1 MRKRM
6 RVVLLLAVVL
16 SVGLAGPA
24 SAAWVFERL
33 SDNSGSSYFSSVAV
47 SGSNLHVFWQ
57 DDTYGNYEIFYKRS
71 INNGSSWTFERFT
84 NNSGESGYP
93 AAAVDGS
100 NIHVV
105 WEDDSLY
112 GSNIFYKRST
122 DGGASW
128 VFQHLV
134 PNTLYAYSPEVAVSG
149 SNVWV
154 VWVNNASY
162 GNNEICS
169 KRSTDNGSSWTFQRL
184 SSNSGS
190 SLDPGV
196 AVSGSNV
203 CVVWYDDS
211 YGGNKEIFSKRSTNG
226 GGAWTFQ
233 RLTDNSGDSRSPG
246 VAADGN
252 NLHVVWD
259 DTTYTT
265 NHGEIFYKRSTDNG
279 SSWSFQRLTN
289 NSGSS
294 LCPAVSALGGN
305 VRVVWEDLT
314 YGNREIFYKGSTN
327 NGSSWAFQRLTSN
340 LGSSAR
346 PDVAEGDNVSV
357 VWQDDTYGNN
367 EIFYKRGP

>member
-1 MRKRM
+1 MRKLM
-6 RVVLLLAVVL
+6 IIIVIILLMA
-16 SVGLAGPA
+16 A
-24 SAAWVFERL
+24 STGTARSAWVFERL
-33 SDNSGSSYFSSVAV
+33 SNNSGDSASPSVAV
-47 SGSNLHVFWQ
+47 AGSNVQVVWY
-57 DDTYGNYEIFYKRS
+57 DITYGNPEIFSKRS
-71 INNGSSWTFERFT
+71 TTGGSSWSFQRFT
-84 NNSGESGYP
+84 TNTGDSYAP
-93 AAAVDGS
+93 AAAADGS
-100 NIHVV
+100 NVHVV
-105 WEDDSLY
+105 WEDDSLS
-112 GSNIFYKRST
+112 GWGIFYKRST

-128 VFQHLV
+128 SFQHLT
-134 PNTLYAYSPEVAVSG
+134 PNTQYGYSPDVAVSG

-154 VWVNNASY
+154 VWVNNSSY
-162 GNNEICS
+162 GSDEICS

-233 RLTDNSGDSRSPG
+233 RLTDNSGNSGSPG

-252 NLHVVWD
+252 SFHVVWY
-259 DTTYTT
+259 DTTYSPGY
-265 NHGEIFYKRSTDNG
+265 GEIFYKRSTDRG

-294 LCPAVSALGGN
+294 LQPAISAAGGN

-327 NGSSWAFQRLTSN
+327 TGSSWAFQRLTSN
-340 LGSSAR
+340 SGASYR
-346 PDVAEGDNVSV
+346 PDVAEGNNVSV
-357 VWQDDTYGNN
+357 VWHDNTYGND